1 VVTSDKILV
10 VDDEK
15 SICDA
20 IAHILKGAGYG
31 VTAASSGTE
40 GIKLIENVGF
50 DLIISDIKMEDV
62 SGIDLLRRVQEVCPD
77 TPVIMITAFGSIESA
92 VEMVRMG
99 AADYITKPFVN
110 EDLKLRVG
118 KALLSRRLMKENIEL
133 KAQLSEKYD
142 FSKIIGRSEA
152 MKKVFRLLEKAIP
165 TNSHILITGQTGTG
179 KGMVANT
186 IHYNSPRE
194 SGPFVAVNCGAIPET
209 LLESQLFGHK
219 KGAFTSADRDAK
231 GLVEEAEGG
240 TLFLDEIG
248 EMPLGLQVKI
258 LKLIQDKEFLPVG
271 GTKPLTVDAR
281 IIAATNQDLEK
292 RVEEN
297 LFRRDLYYRLNV
309 IEITMPPLKDRGDD
323 VLFLARHFVD
333 EFGKDT
339 GNNVTGMGEAVER
352 IFLSYPWPGNIR
364 ELRNVIER
372 AVVVCDCEDILVEHL
387 PERFQHAGIGGRL
400 NPHLKEAHEEFEASY
415 IQKICAENGF
425 DKELVAKILGID
437 LATLYRKLKKY
448 DVRC

>member
-1 VVTSDKILV
+1 MNEKVLV
-10 VDDEK
+10 VDDER

-20 IAHILKGAGYG
+20 IAHILKGVGYS
-31 VTAASSGTE
+31 VTTAFSGTE
-40 GIKLIENVGF
+40 GIKLIESMGF
-50 DLIISDIKMEDV
+50 DLVISDIKMEDV
-62 SGIDLLRRVQEVCPD
+62 SGIDLLKRVQEVTPD

-92 VEMVRMG
+92 VDMVRMG
-99 AADYITKPFVN
+99 ASDYITKPFVN

-118 KALLSRRLMKENIEL
+118 KALESRRLIRENVEL

-165 TNSHILITGQTGTG
+165 TNSNILITGQTGTG
-179 KGMVANT
+179 KGMVAST
-186 IHYNSPRE
+186 VHYNGPRK

-258 LKLIQDKEFLPVG
+258 LKLIQDREFLPVG
-271 GTKPLTVDAR
+271 GTKPVTVDAR
-281 IIAATNQDLEK
+281 IISATNQDIEK
-292 RVEEN
+292 QVEEN

-323 VLFLARHFVD
+323 TLFLARHFLD
-333 EFGKDT
+333 ELGKESSHK
-339 GNNVTGMGEAVER
+339 VTGLDQGVER

-372 AVVVCDCEDILVEHL
+372 AVVVCDCERIGVEHL
-387 PERFQHAGIGGRL
+387 PERFQHAGPGGRI
-400 NPHLKEAHEEFEASY
+400 NPHLKDAHEEFEASY
-415 IQKICAENGF
+415 IQKVCAENGC
-425 DKELVAKILGID
+425 DKELVSKILGID

-448 DVRC
+448 DIRC